1 MPSGTNH
8 IRHAMATLGGVAMAL
23 VAILGTTALAQE
35 KVLRITMTAADIP
48 KTTGQP
54 DQGFE
59 GNRFTG
65 IPVFDSLMQWDLS
78 SALQT
83 ERAGPRPRHR
93 VDNVGKWN
101 GHLELRWLQ
110 RWRER
115 FVFGARGLLRF
126 GRNGF
131 IPDFAD
137 WSPCK
142 CTVHPV

>member
-1 MPSGTNH
+1 
-8 IRHAMATLGGVAMAL
+8 MATLGGVAMAL

-35 KVLRITMTAADIP
+35 KVLRIAMTAADIP

-65 IPVFDSLMQWDLS
+65 IPAVRFADAMGSLIGR
-78 SALQT
+78 QT

-93 VDNVGKWN
+93 VDGVGKWN
-101 GHLELRWLQ
+101 GHLELRWLR